1 MPMKRAT
8 RKSRG
13 TSRVP
18 APQRAILSKMRELSP
33 EKVAEVEDFIDF
45 LRQRED
51 DRQLTHTAA
60 KMSEKAFAEVWS
72 NPADAAYDRL

>member
-1 MPMKRAT
+1 MKRAT
-8 RKSRG
+8 KKTAS

-18 APQRAILSKMRELSP
+18 APQRAILSKMRELPP

-45 LRQRED
+45 LRQRQG
-51 DRQLTHTAA
+51 DRQIRRAA
-60 KMSEKAFAEVWS
+60 TKMSEKAFAKVWG